1 MFIYV
6 SLIKL
11 QIEISLFTLFT
22 FLNCVPGGYSTRCGR
37 TRVGQRKRIRRPQ
50 DMAVLVLRIHSKRTR
65 VLSVFFLYTTEL
77 RCVAVYTMLIATFA
91 NDKRT
96 LLPHFY
102 AEHWRLR
109 DKINMRFYVN
119 DKSIVSF
126 RMHCFDLFRDLHV
139 NPFILR
145 NCNKY
150 LYYEHGYVFPPF
162 FVNDLSNCGI
172 SV

>member
-1 MFIYV
+1 MGILRDVEENKWVRGKEYV
-6 SLIKL
+6 DHKTSISVKNTFQKDNSFVRVFYTL
-11 QIEISLFTLFT
+11 QSY
-22 FLNCVPGGYSTRCGR
+22 V
-37 TRVGQRKRIRRPQ
+37 V
-50 DMAVLVLRIHSKRTR
+50 
-65 VLSVFFLYTTEL
+65 
-77 RCVAVYTMLIATFA
+77 VAVYTILIATFA

-126 RMHCFDLFRDLHV
+126 RMHYFDPFRDLHV

-150 LYYEHGYVFPPF
+150 LYYEHGYAFPPF